1 MTRRPFR
8 FLAAALGSIAVLAVA
23 APAAHAS
30 GPPQAK
36 PTAWTGMSCKKSGG
50 PGLWPSWHVDLGNE
64 AGASA
69 DAHFIVLVNA
79 KTVEDKT
86 LAPGQ
91 SQSYD
96 IGAPADG
103 FQTTI
108 EVFANNVE
116 IEGNTQTPLCN
127 PPTASITAQGCE
139 VIEGVNM
146 GRLWF
151 SELNYAT
158 KKSVFVAHWTDGTD
172 HVNNNVYQSA
182 QAVYA
187 LNGQPY
193 DVWITIDGVKKAELT
208 GTANCPPVP
217 PTTTTTQPPVTTTTV
232 RSAQVDPPASTPT
245 TAHHATTV
253 AATQTLPFTGGSSL
267 PLGIAGFALVG
278 GGSALLLGLRRRQSQ
293 A

>member
-1 MTRRPFR
+1 
-8 FLAAALGSIAVLAVA
+8 
-23 APAAHAS
+23 
-30 GPPQAK
+30 
-36 PTAWTGMSCKKSGG
+36 MSCKKSGG
-50 PGLWPSWHVDLGNE
+50 PYPWPVWHVDLGNQ

-69 DAHFIVLVNA
+69 DAHFIVLVNG

-86 LAPGQ
+86 LAPGA

-108 EVFANNVE
+108 EVFANNAE

-127 PPTASITAQGCE
+127 PPTASITTQGCE
-139 VIEGVNM
+139 VIEGKNM

-151 SELNYAT
+151 SEVDHAT
-158 KKSVFVAHWTDGTD
+158 KKSVFVERWTDGTD
-172 HVNNNVYQSA
+172 HVDDDVFESA

-187 LNGQPY
+187 ENGKPY

-208 GTANCPPVP
+208 GTANCPP

-232 RSAQVDPPASTPT
+232 KNAQADPPASTPT
-245 TAHHATTV
+245 TVKPATTV

-278 GGSALLLGLRRRQSQ
+278 GGSALLLGLRRRQSHT
-293 A
+293 